1 MAGMD
6 ANLSIKEAKA
16 QQDRTCAGGN
26 DQGSSKKKK
35 ESSSHEMNMEHMSKE
50 KDC

>member
-26 DQGSSKKKK
+26 DQGSSKKSK
-35 ESSSHEMNMEHMSKE
+35 ESSSEMKMEHMEKKE
-50 KDC
+50 GC

>member
-16 QQDRTCAGGN
+16 QQERICAGGN
-26 DQGSSKKKK
+26 EQGKKNTSTEMELMKK
-35 ESSSHEMNMEHMSKE
+35 QPHQGK
-50 KDC
+50 

>member
-16 QQDRTCAGGN
+16 QQERICAGGN
-26 DQGSSKKKK
+26 DQGKKNEGTTQTELMKK
-35 ESSSHEMNMEHMSKE
+35 QQHQGK
-50 KDC
+50 

>member
-16 QQDRTCAGGN
+16 QQERICAGGN
-26 DQGSSKKKK
+26 DQGKKTEGINHTELMKK
-35 ESSSHEMNMEHMSKE
+35 QPHQGK
-50 KDC
+50 